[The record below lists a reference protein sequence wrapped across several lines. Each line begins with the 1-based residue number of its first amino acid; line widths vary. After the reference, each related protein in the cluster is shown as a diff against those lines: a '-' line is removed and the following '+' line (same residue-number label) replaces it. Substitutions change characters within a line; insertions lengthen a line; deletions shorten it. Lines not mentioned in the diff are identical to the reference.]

1 MNIGKYG
8 GCLSQNLVELLDIKG
23 FVDDHTVLDLSSC
36 PVSGLLLVLV
46 FLVATEYNS

>member
-1 MNIGKYG
+1 MNVGKYG
-8 GCLSQNLVELLDIKG
+8 GCLSQNLVELLDFKG

-36 PVSGLLLVLV
+36 PVSVLLV